1 MNQVQKPQT
10 GAMIADSAT
19 LAALCSRLETEPFIT
34 IDTEFL
40 RDKTFWP
47 QLCLVQLASPHEAAA
62 LDTLA
67 EGLDLSPLLALMKN
81 RAVVKVFHAAR
92 QDLEIFYHITGEVP
106 APIADTQVM
115 AMACGFGD
123 SASYETLCA
132 KLANASVDKLSRF
145 TDWSHRPLTDRQLSY
160 ALDDVTHLQVIYE
173 KLKKKLESTGRMA
186 WLADEM
192 AILESPSTYQVDP
205 MRAWQRLKTRSDK
218 QRFLA
223 VLREIAAWR
232 EREAQGRDVPRSRLL
247 KDETLVE
254 IAAHPPKDA
263 DALSRCR
270 GLSKNFADGRM
281 GEAILQAV
289 KQGLD
294 TPDSECPRPEARPE
308 IPPGLGP
315 LIDLL
320 RVLLKTRCD
329 QHEVAQ
335 KLVATSGE
343 LEQIAADDEA
353 KVPALS
359 GWRREI
365 FGAEAL
371 NLKHGKLALTA
382 AGKRV
387 KVIEV

>member
-1 MNQVQKPQT
+1 MNIAQKPVT
-10 GAMIADSAT
+10 GPLIADSAN
-19 LAALCSRLETEPFIT
+19 LAALCRRLESEPFIT

-47 QLCLVQLASPHEAAA
+47 QLCLVQLASPHEAVA

-67 EGLDLSPLLALMKN
+67 DGLDLSPVLDLLRN

-92 QDLEIFYHITGEVP
+92 QDLEIFYHLMGEVP

-132 KLANASVDKLSRF
+132 KLANARVDKLSRF
-145 TDWSHRPLTDRQLSY
+145 TDWSHRPLTERQLAY
-160 ALDDVTHLQVIYE
+160 ALDDVTHLQLIYG
-173 KLKKKLESTGRMA
+173 KLKRKLEQTGRTA

-192 AILESPSTYQVDP
+192 GILEDSETYRIDP
-205 MRAWQRLKTRSDK
+205 MKAWQRLKTRSDK
-218 QRFLA
+218 PRFLA
-223 VLREIAAWR
+223 VLRELAAWR

-263 DALSRCR
+263 EALSRCR
-270 GLSKNFADGRM
+270 GLSKGFAEGRM
-281 GEAILQAV
+281 GDAILQAV
-289 KQGLD
+289 KQGLEL
-294 TPDSECPRPEARPE
+294 PESECPKPEARPE
-308 IPPGLGP
+308 VPPGLGP

-343 LEQIAADDEA
+343 LELIAADDQA
-353 KVPALS
+353 DVPALA